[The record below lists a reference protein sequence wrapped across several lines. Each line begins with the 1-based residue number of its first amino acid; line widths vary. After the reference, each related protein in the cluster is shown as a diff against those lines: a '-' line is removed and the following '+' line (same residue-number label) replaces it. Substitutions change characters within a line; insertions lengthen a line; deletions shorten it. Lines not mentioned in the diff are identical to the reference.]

1 MNDRNEAVDRLLKEL
16 EPADS
21 AESDRYEAV
30 LRAGLA
36 GLKPGRRRARY
47 IAVGLAGLVG
57 CLVCGALAIT
67 EPTGTPRQIRW
78 ILSVFASFGLGW
90 TLLAIWALG
99 WSRGNFASERVIA
112 ARMALGFTLIT
123 VMVLCFT
130 ASLRGNEAASLP
142 LVAIGLAFMI
152 LGAVVLIGARM
163 TQAEQAIREQI
174 LRLECRIAG
183 VAEANGR
190 ASEKRDGRGAAT

>member
-1 MNDRNEAVDRLLKEL
+1 MNDRNEAVERLLREL
-16 EPADS
+16 EPADL
-21 AESDRYEAV
+21 AESDRYETV

-36 GLKPGRRRARY
+36 DLKPGRRKARY

-57 CLVCGALAIT
+57 CVVCGALAIT
-67 EPTGTPRQIRW
+67 EPATTPRQVRW
-78 ILSVFASFGLGW
+78 VLSVFASFGLGW
-90 TLLAIWALG
+90 TLLAAWALG

-123 VMVLCFT
+123 VMVLCLA

-142 LVAIGLAFMI
+142 LIAIGLAFML
-152 LGAVVLIGARM
+152 LGAVVLVGARI

-183 VAEANGR
+183 FAEADGR
-190 ASEKRDGRGAAT
+190 ASGNRDDRSDGG